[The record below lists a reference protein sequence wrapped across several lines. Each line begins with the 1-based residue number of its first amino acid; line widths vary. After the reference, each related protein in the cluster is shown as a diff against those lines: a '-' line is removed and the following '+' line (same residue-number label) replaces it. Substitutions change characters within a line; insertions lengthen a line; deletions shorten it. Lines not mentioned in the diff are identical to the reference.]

1 MLAFADRVWQ
11 PMPRRPRER
20 NARILG
26 QRIREAR
33 ESKGWTQELLAF
45 HTGLDRSYV
54 GSVERG
60 ERNVNFQTL
69 VRIARALEV
78 SVASLVAD
86 LPC

>member
-1 MLAFADRVWQ
+1 
-11 PMPRRPRER
+11 MPRRPRER
-20 NARILG
+20 NARVLG

-33 ESKGWTQELLAF
+33 ESKGWTQELLGF

-60 ERNVNFQTL
+60 ERNPNFRTL

-78 SVASLVAD
+78 TVASLVAD
-86 LPC
+86 LPL